1 MIDVTEA
8 SVPQFGRGVRLRHTA
23 QDDAWV
29 LLAPEKM
36 FELDQISAEILRR
49 IDGEKSVSA
58 IVDDLCRTFD
68 ADRSEVLED
77 VRAFIADFAMKRVLE
92 L

>member
-8 SVPQFGRGVRLRHTA
+8 SIPQFGRGVRLRHNA
-23 QDDAWV
+23 KDDAWV
-29 LLAPEKM
+29 LLAPEKT
-36 FELDQISAEILRR
+36 FELDQIATEILRR
-49 IDGEKSVSA
+49 IDGERSVSA
-58 IVDDLCRTFD
+58 IVDDLCETFD

-77 VRAFIADFAMKRVLE
+77 VRDFIADFAAKKVLE